1 VFIGGGDAT
10 QGQRGRF
17 WQWNMRGDGS
27 EAGRGRMGD
36 APMMGRGF
44 WLAAAAVGCV
54 FAISSASIAAPAET
68 VVLSPHR
75 AVYDITLDRAAGG
88 SGIADMSGRMVYE
101 LTGNVCTGYSQS
113 MRFVTQVVN
122 QEGAA
127 SITDLRTTSWE
138 DAASRAF
145 RFNTTQFRDRKLT
158 ETTVGDASRAE
169 ASGRLKV
176 ALSQPSRKQIDLS
189 QQAMFPVQHSRELV
203 VRARRGERLFTADLY
218 DGSEKGDKVYTT
230 ISFIGKARAP
240 GDLSGLEDV
249 ASAKPLDALVAWPM
263 SISYYEPETQRQD
276 AVPTYELA
284 FLYYSNGVSRRL
296 KIDYGSFAVRGVLK
310 EISFLDPGKCDV
322 KVKKK

>member
-1 VFIGGGDAT
+1 
-10 QGQRGRF
+10 
-17 WQWNMRGDGS
+17 
-27 EAGRGRMGD
+27 MGD
-36 APMMGRGF
+36 AHNMGRRFG
-44 WLAAAAVGCV
+44 LCAAAVGLV
-54 FAISSASIAAPAET
+54 LAAAPAGMAASAEAA
-68 VVLSPHR
+68 VVLTPHR

-88 SGIADMSGRMVYE
+88 SGIADMTGRMVYE

-113 MRFVTQVVN
+113 MRFVTAVVN
-122 QEGAA
+122 QEGAT

-158 ETTVGDASRAE
+158 ETTVGDASRAD

-176 ALSQPSRKQIDLS
+176 ALTQPSRKQIDLS
-189 QQAMFPVQHSRELV
+189 PQAMFPVQHSRELV
-203 VRARRGERLFTADLY
+203 VRAQRGERLFTADLY

-230 ISFIGKARAP
+230 VSFIGTARAP
-240 GDLSGLEDV
+240 GDVSGLAEV
-249 ASAKPLDALVAWPM
+249 ASAKPLEGLVAWPM

-276 AVPTYELA
+276 SVPTYELA

-310 EISFLDPGKCDV
+310 EISFLDPGKCDP
-322 KVKKK
+322 KAKKR